1 MRKHACGAILTMFL
15 MLALSAQLVGCAGSA
30 VNEASDVINAIGE
43 VSLQSGEAIE
53 SAQAK
58 YDALTDEEK
67 GKVEN
72 YSKLLD
78 ATSEYQELL
87 IEKDC
92 FALIES
98 SYLETQ
104 KVEPNRSSA
113 SEMGISIS
121 KGVSDELSK
130 LASFDDSAIANK
142 DFRELF
148 SRYKKSLQSQI
159 DGLSDFPNNPAAY
172 NEAYLDQG
180 KAVQNDCLEAF
191 ESNYGLALSADYR
204 SSKLNK
210 MGVIGTPYSIDTEKG
225 KVVVTIE
232 GFSVTSEDTET
243 VHQVGIANDS
253 QECGFL
259 LCVVNNVSYP
269 VSDEYSGRLRFD
281 ELGIVTALDG
291 VQLTTVD
298 GSLRYPGYECGGAGV
313 LGVYSGSEV
322 KAGETKRIGIPY
334 VVDSD
339 AKEVLVNLKSGEF
352 FIVPIAR

>member
-1 MRKHACGAILTMFL
+1 MRKMFASAV
-15 MLALSAQLVGCAGSA
+15 MCAVLAASLAGCAGSA
-30 VNEASDVINAIGE
+30 VNDASNAINAIGE
-43 VSLQSGEAIE
+43 VSLQSGEAIQA
-53 SAQAK
+53 AQAK
-58 YDALTDEEK
+58 YDALTDDEK

-72 YSKLLD
+72 YSKLQN

-92 FALIES
+92 FNLIES
-98 SYLETQ
+98 SYLEAQ

-121 KGVSDELSK
+121 KGISDELSK
-130 LASFDDSAIANK
+130 LASFDDSVIANK

-148 SRYKKSLQSQI
+148 SRYKQSLQSQV
-159 DGLSDFPNNPAAY
+159 DGLSDFPNDPSAY

-180 KAVQNDCLEAF
+180 KVVQNDCLATF
-191 ESNYGLALSADYR
+191 ESSYGLALSADYR

-210 MGVIGTPYSIDTEKG
+210 MGVIGTSYSIDTEKG
-225 KVVVTIE
+225 KVEITVE
-232 GFSVTSEDTET
+232 GFSVTSKDTET

-259 LCVVNNVSYP
+259 LCVINNVSHP

-281 ELGIVTALDG
+281 ELGHVAALDG

-313 LGVYSGSEV
+313 MGIYSGSEV
-322 KAGETKRIGIPY
+322 KVGETKRISIPY
-334 VVDSD
+334 VVDSG
-339 AKEVLVNLKSGEF
+339 AKEVLVSLKSGEF
-352 FIVPIAR
+352 FIIPVVR

>member
-1 MRKHACGAILTMFL
+1 MRKI
-15 MLALSAQLVGCAGSA
+15 LALAIICTVLIAPLTGCAGSP
-30 VNEASDVINAIGE
+30 VNEASDAINAIGK

-53 SAQAK
+53 AAQAK
-58 YDALTDEEK
+58 YDALSDEEK

-72 YSKLLD
+72 YSKLQN

-92 FALIES
+92 FNLIES
-98 SYLETQ
+98 SYLEAQ
-104 KVEPNRSSA
+104 KVEPDRSSA

-148 SRYKKSLQSQI
+148 GRYKQSLQSQI
-159 DGLSDFPNNPAAY
+159 DGLSDFPNNPSAY

-180 KAVQNDCLEAF
+180 KVVQNDCLATF
-191 ESNYGLALSADYR
+191 ESSYGLALSADYG

-225 KVVVTIE
+225 KVIMTVE
-232 GFSVTSEDTET
+232 GFSVTSKDTET
-243 VHQVGIANDS
+243 VRQVGMANDS

-259 LCVVNNVSYP
+259 LCVINNASHP

-281 ELGIVTALDG
+281 ELGIVASLDG
-291 VQLTTVD
+291 VQLATVD

-313 LGVYSGSEV
+313 LGIYNGSEV
-322 KAGETKRIGIPY
+322 KVGETKRISIPY
-334 VVDSD
+334 VVDSG
-339 AKEVLVNLKSGEF
+339 AKEVLVSLKSGEF
-352 FIVPIAR
+352 LIVPIVR

>member
-1 MRKHACGAILTMFL
+1 MRKI
-15 MLALSAQLVGCAGSA
+15 LALAIICTVLIAPLTGCAGSP
-30 VNEASDVINAIGE
+30 VNEASDAINAIGK

-53 SAQAK
+53 AAQAK
-58 YDALTDEEK
+58 YDALSDEEK

-72 YSKLLD
+72 YSKLQN

-92 FALIES
+92 FNLIES
-98 SYLETQ
+98 SYLEAQ
-104 KVEPNRSSA
+104 KVEPDRSSA

-148 SRYKKSLQSQI
+148 GRYKQSLQSQI
-159 DGLSDFPNNPAAY
+159 DGLSDFPNNPSAY

-180 KAVQNDCLEAF
+180 KVVQNDCLATF
-191 ESNYGLALSADYR
+191 ESSYGLALSADYG

-225 KVVVTIE
+225 KVVMTVE
-232 GFSVTSEDTET
+232 GFSVTSKDTET
-243 VHQVGIANDS
+243 VRQVGMANDS

-259 LCVVNNVSYP
+259 LCVINNASHP
-269 VSDEYSGRLRFD
+269 VSDEHSGRLRFD
-281 ELGIVTALDG
+281 ELGIVASLDG
-291 VQLTTVD
+291 VQLATVD

-313 LGVYSGSEV
+313 LGIYNGSEV
-322 KAGETKRIGIPY
+322 KVGETKRISIPY
-334 VVDSD
+334 VVDSG
-339 AKEVLVNLKSGEF
+339 AKEVLVSLKSGEF
-352 FIVPIAR
+352 LIVPIVR

>member
-1 MRKHACGAILTMFL
+1 MRKI
-15 MLALSAQLVGCAGSA
+15 LALAIICTVLIAPLTGCAGSP
-30 VNEASDVINAIGE
+30 VNEASDAINAIGK

-53 SAQAK
+53 AAQAK
-58 YDALTDEEK
+58 YDALSDEEK

-72 YSKLLD
+72 YSKLQN

-92 FALIES
+92 FNLIES
-98 SYLETQ
+98 SYLEAQ
-104 KVEPNRSSA
+104 KVEPDRSSA

-121 KGVSDELSK
+121 EGVSDELSK

-148 SRYKKSLQSQI
+148 GRYKQSLQSQI
-159 DGLSDFPNNPAAY
+159 DGLSDFPNNPSAY

-180 KAVQNDCLEAF
+180 KVVQNDCLATF
-191 ESNYGLALSADYR
+191 ESSYGLALSADYG

-225 KVVVTIE
+225 KVVMTVE
-232 GFSVTSEDTET
+232 GFSVTSKDTET
-243 VHQVGIANDS
+243 VRQVGMANDS

-259 LCVVNNVSYP
+259 LCVINNASHP

-281 ELGIVTALDG
+281 ELGIVASLDG
-291 VQLTTVD
+291 VQLATVD

-313 LGVYSGSEV
+313 LGIYNGSEV
-322 KAGETKRIGIPY
+322 KVGETKRISIPY
-334 VVDSD
+334 VVDSG
-339 AKEVLVNLKSGEF
+339 AKEVLVSLKSGEF
-352 FIVPIAR
+352 LIVPIVR

>member
-1 MRKHACGAILTMFL
+1 MRKI
-15 MLALSAQLVGCAGSA
+15 LALAIICTVLIAPLTGCAGSP
-30 VNEASDVINAIGE
+30 VNEASDAINAIGK

-53 SAQAK
+53 AAQAK
-58 YDALTDEEK
+58 YDALSDEEK

-72 YSKLLD
+72 YSKLQN

-92 FALIES
+92 FNLIES
-98 SYLETQ
+98 SYLEAQ
-104 KVEPNRSSA
+104 KVEPDRSSA

-148 SRYKKSLQSQI
+148 GRYKQSLQSQI
-159 DGLSDFPNNPAAY
+159 DGLSDFPNNPSAY

-180 KAVQNDCLEAF
+180 KVVQNDCLATF
-191 ESNYGLALSADYR
+191 ESSYGLALSADYG

-225 KVVVTIE
+225 KVVMTVE
-232 GFSVTSEDTET
+232 GFSVTSKDTET
-243 VHQVGIANDS
+243 VRQVGMANDS

-259 LCVVNNVSYP
+259 LCVINNASHP

-281 ELGIVTALDG
+281 ELGIVASLDG
-291 VQLTTVD
+291 VQLATVD

-313 LGVYSGSEV
+313 LGIYNGSEV
-322 KAGETKRIGIPY
+322 KVGETKRISIPY
-334 VVDSD
+334 VVDSG
-339 AKEVLVNLKSGEF
+339 AKEVLVSLKSGEF
-352 FIVPIAR
+352 LIVPIVR

>member
-1 MRKHACGAILTMFL
+1 MCTVLIAPLT
-15 MLALSAQLVGCAGSA
+15 GCAGSP
-30 VNEASDVINAIGE
+30 VNEASDAINAIGE

-53 SAQAK
+53 TAQAK
-58 YDALTDEEK
+58 YDALSDDEK

-72 YSKLLD
+72 YSKLQN
-78 ATSEYQELL
+78 AASEYQELL

-92 FALIES
+92 FNLIES
-98 SYLETQ
+98 SYLEAQ
-104 KVEPNRSSA
+104 KVEPDRSSA

-159 DGLSDFPNNPAAY
+159 DGLSDFPNNPSAY

-180 KAVQNDCLEAF
+180 RVVQNDCLATF
-191 ESNYGLALSADYR
+191 ESSYGLALSADYG

-225 KVVVTIE
+225 KVVMTVE
-232 GFSVTSEDTET
+232 GFSVTSKDTET
-243 VHQVGIANDS
+243 VRQVEMANDS

-259 LCVVNNVSYP
+259 LCVINNASHP

-281 ELGIVTALDG
+281 ELGIVASLDG
-291 VQLTTVD
+291 VQLATVD

-313 LGVYSGSEV
+313 LGIYNGSEV
-322 KAGETKRIGIPY
+322 KVGETKRISIPY
-334 VVDSD
+334 VVDSG
-339 AKEVLVNLKSGEF
+339 AKEVLVGLKSGEF
-352 FIVPIAR
+352 LIVPIVR

>member
-1 MRKHACGAILTMFL
+1 MRKI
-15 MLALSAQLVGCAGSA
+15 LALAIICTVLIAPLTGCAGSP
-30 VNEASDVINAIGE
+30 VNEASDAINAIGK

-53 SAQAK
+53 AAQAK
-58 YDALTDEEK
+58 YDALSDEEK

-72 YSKLLD
+72 YSKLQN

-92 FALIES
+92 FNLIES
-98 SYLETQ
+98 SYLEAQ
-104 KVEPNRSSA
+104 KVEPDRSSA

-159 DGLSDFPNNPAAY
+159 DGLSDFPNNPSAY

-180 KAVQNDCLEAF
+180 KVVQNDCLATF
-191 ESNYGLALSADYR
+191 ESSYGLALSADYG

-225 KVVVTIE
+225 KVVMTVE
-232 GFSVTSEDTET
+232 GFSVTSKDTET
-243 VHQVGIANDS
+243 VRQVGMANDS

-259 LCVVNNVSYP
+259 LCVINNASHP

-281 ELGIVTALDG
+281 ELGIVASLDG
-291 VQLTTVD
+291 VQLATVD
-298 GSLRYPGYECGGAGV
+298 GSLRYPGYESGGAGV
-313 LGVYSGSEV
+313 LGIYNGSEV
-322 KAGETKRIGIPY
+322 KVGETKRISIPY
-334 VVDSD
+334 VVDSG
-339 AKEVLVNLKSGEF
+339 AKEVLVSLKSGEF
-352 FIVPIAR
+352 FIVPIVR